1 MKFNVEFPRQV
12 IDFPIIFSI
21 CYFNF
26 LFYFQALD
34 DCLKHHLGDDIM
46 TSINEL
52 TSQVKIRGIYKDE
65 VVTLLKQ
72 LGY

>member
-1 MKFNVEFPRQV
+1 MPFLDYLFEHYTWMRF
-12 IDFPIIFSI
+12 FSDMPSS
-21 CYFNF
+21 F
-26 LFYFQALD
+26 LFFFQALD
-34 DCLKHHLGDDIM
+34 DCLKHHLGDDVI

-65 VVTLLKQ
+65 VVTMLKR